1 MIDQQ
6 TIDRIFDAA
15 QIVEVVSDFVTLR
28 KRGTSYVGLCP
39 FHDDK
44 TPSFYVSPSKNICKC
59 FACGKGGNAV
69 NFIMEHE
76 QISYTE
82 ALRYL
87 ARKYNIEIKEK
98 ELSIEERQKQNER
111 ESMLMVNEFARD
123 WFQKQLKENPEG
135 QNVGMAYLRSRGF
148 RDDTIEKF
156 QIGYSPTGRDALA
169 QAAMKEGY
177 KKEYL
182 TSTGLCLE
190 GDDHKMRD
198 RFFSRV
204 IFPIHSIS
212 GKVIAFGGR
221 VLASATKGVKVK
233 YLNSPE
239 SSIYHKGNELY
250 GIYFAKQAIVK
261 NDCCYLVE
269 GYTDVISM
277 HQAGV
282 ENVVASS
289 GTALTDGQ
297 IRSIK
302 RFTNN
307 ITVLYDGD
315 TAGIKASIRGIDMLL
330 QQGMNI
336 KVCLLPDGEDPDS
349 FARSH
354 SSEEFRGFIDQHQTD
369 FMRFKTHLLLE
380 DVKDDP
386 LKKAALTKDLVQSI
400 SVIPD
405 ALIRDAYVK
414 ECSQLMNVDAAL
426 LVREVAKER
435 QQAWEKNQQEKQR
448 QAQRQQNGQNAL
460 QENLEVSPVRDGGS
474 QEEEVVVA
482 PPVMEATYL
491 PHAEK
496 SIEKKSNP
504 YHVHEQ
510 EILRLIVN
518 FGEQVLFAHEAEDGN
533 QEDVK
538 VIDFIC
544 DDLERDGIT
553 FGSDLHRKI
562 LMEARYLAT
571 TPGFS
576 AKKHFIQHE
585 DPEISRYCASLISER
600 YQLSQYHT
608 KNGQTVKQ
616 DKDRLIDL
624 VPGALLSLKSAIIS
638 SKIKA
643 VSLKM
648 QDPAVKTDKGL
659 LMELVSEL
667 NNLTAIQR
675 QMAQKLGFR
684 VIAK

>member
-28 KRGTSYVGLCP
+28 KRGVSYVGLCP

-76 QISYTE
+76 QISYAE

-87 ARKYNIEIKEK
+87 AKKYNIEIKEK
-98 ELSIEERQKQNER
+98 ELTSEERQKQNER
-111 ESMLMVNEFARD
+111 ESMLMINEFARD
-123 WFQKQLKENPEG
+123 WFKKQLKENPEG

-156 QIGYSPTGRDALA
+156 QIGYSPSGKDLLG

-182 TSTGLCLE
+182 TSTGLCIE
-190 GDDHKMRD
+190 GEDGKLRD

-302 RFTNN
+302 RFTSN

-315 TAGIKASIRGIDMLL
+315 MAGIKASIRGIDMLL

-369 FMRFKTHLLLE
+369 FMRFKTSLLLE
-380 DVKDDP
+380 DAKDDP
-386 LKKAALTKDLVQSI
+386 LKRTALTRDLVQSI

-405 ALIRDAYVK
+405 ALLRDAYIK
-414 ECSQLMNVDAAL
+414 ECSQLMGVEASL

-435 QQAWEKNQQEKQR
+435 QQAWEKNQAEKQR
-448 QAQRQQNGQNAL
+448 QAQRQQGETSEGQSTDSRQEAMPPASDIQEQTPQAVDAAL
-460 QENLEVSPVRDGGS
+460 LTQTERSVK
-474 QEEEVVVA
+474 QKA
-482 PPVMEATYL
+482 
-491 PHAEK
+491 
-496 SIEKKSNP
+496 NP
-504 YHVHEQ
+504 YLTHEQ
-510 EILRLIVN
+510 EILRLVISY
-518 FGEQVLFAHEAEDGN
+518 GEQTLFVKEKEDGTN
-533 QEDVK
+533 EDVK

-544 DDLERDGIT
+544 EDLDRDGIT
-553 FGSDLHRKI
+553 FSSDLHRKI
-562 LMEARYLAT
+562 LMEARYLVS
-571 TPGFS
+571 TPGFL

-585 DPEISRYCASLISER
+585 DPQISQYCASLISER

-616 DKDRLIDL
+616 DKDRLLEL
-624 VPGALLSLKSAIIS
+624 VPGALLNLKSAIIS

-648 QDPAVKTDKGL
+648 QESAVKQDKAL
-659 LMELVSEL
+659 QIQLVNELT
-667 NNLTAIQR
+667 NLSGIQR
-675 QMAQKLGFR
+675 QLAQKLGSR
-684 VIAK
+684 VITKI